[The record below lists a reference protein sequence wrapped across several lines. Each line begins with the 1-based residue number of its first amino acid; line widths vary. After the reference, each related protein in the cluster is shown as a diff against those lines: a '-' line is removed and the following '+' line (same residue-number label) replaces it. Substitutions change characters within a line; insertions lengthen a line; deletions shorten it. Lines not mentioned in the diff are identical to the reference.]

1 MERASP
7 FLFFF
12 FFCRYYYYTVYQ
24 NLFNQFLV
32 DGLLGYFHSFM
43 ITNNATVKNLLFVI
57 LNISAG

>member
-7 FLFFF
+7 FLFF

-32 DGLLGYFHSFM
+32 DGFLGYFHSFM